1 MRVGEE
7 GFGQCAQIA
16 TMASETDD
24 FVQRGA
30 RLAEL
35 VEKPAES

>member
-1 MRVGEE
+1 VGEE
-7 GFGQCAQIA
+7 GFGQCPQIA

-35 VEKPAES
+35 IEKATES

>member
-1 MRVGEE
+1 VGEE
-7 GFGQCAQIA
+7 GLGQCAQIA
-16 TMASETDD
+16 TMASKTDD

-35 VEKPAES
+35 IEKAAES

>member
-1 MRVGEE
+1 VGEE
-7 GFGQCAQIA
+7 GFGQCAQIPA
-16 TMASETDD
+16 MASETDD

-35 VEKPAES
+35 VEKSAES